1 MRRILLPTLVACS
14 LALLSFTLVPSAVVA
29 KPMTVSGTVTYYPY
43 IISSRNAGGNTF
55 LEGAETANWYGSFEG
70 TSFDT
75 WIVCAHPSDFWGLPD
90 GVHVSFTGYACGI
103 WGTLEILLVGKG
115 PLADNVP
122 HWTGHWVILSG
133 TGDLA
138 NLEGN
143 GDWWGVGTSLEYS
156 GHAEFA

>member
-1 MRRILLPTLVACS
+1 MRRVLSATLMACS
-14 LALLSFTLVPSAVVA
+14 LALLSFASMPSTAVSG
-29 KPMTVSGTVTYYPY
+29 PMTVSGAVTYYPY
-43 IISSRNAGGNTF
+43 VISSWTAGDNTF
-55 LEGAETANWYGSFEG
+55 IEGAETADWYGSFDG

-75 WIVCAHPSDFWGLPD
+75 WIVCAHGAGFWSLPG
-90 GVHVSFTGYACGI
+90 GVHVSFTGYACGV

-115 PLADNVP
+115 TIVDNVP

-138 NLEGN
+138 NLEGS